1 MSKIKAIVLA
11 GGKGTR
17 MKSDLP
23 KVLHKIYDK
32 CIIDYVC
39 DACEEAKV
47 NEIYVIVGH
56 KSSEVENHLQ
66 TRKNVKCVLQ
76 KEQLGTGHAVM
87 QAKDYINDDDLVF
100 VINGDQPL
108 ISSQTIKSLISFCE
122 QGNYGGAVLSAIINT
137 PGSLGRIIRDEHGNL
152 NRIVERKDCN
162 EDEEKVKEINIGVYC
177 FKGGLLTNSLDKL
190 DDNNAQNEYYIT
202 DIPVHIKNMGYNF
215 GVYAVADISEY
226 QGINSREELS
236 LATNT
241 LLDKTRK
248 LHMNNG
254 VTLIDP
260 NNTYISL
267 DATIGKD
274 TIIYP
279 GTNIQGSTIIGD
291 NCVIGPNCHII
302 SSTIGNNSN
311 IETSKIEFSV
321 IGDNCI
327 VGPYA
332 HLRQNSNISNNCK
345 VGSYVE
351 TKNVNVGENTKVP
364 HFIYVGDADIGK
376 NVEIACGSITAN
388 MNVKWEKNRTKIED
402 GAFIGANSTLLAPVT
417 VEKNAIVGA
426 GSVITDNVP
435 ENALAIARSR
445 QELKKDYAKTI
456 IKNKK

>member
-32 CIIDYVC
+32 SIIDYVC

-47 NEIYVIVGH
+47 DEIFVIVGH
-56 KSSEVENHLQ
+56 KAEQVENHLKS
-66 TRKNVKCVLQ
+66 RKNVKCVLQ

-87 QAKDYINDDDLVF
+87 QAKDYIDDDDLVF

-108 ISSQTIKSLISFCE
+108 ISAQTIKSLISFCE
-122 QGNYGGAVLSAIINT
+122 QGNYGGAVLSAIIDN
-137 PGSLGRIIRDEHGNL
+137 PGLLGRIIRDEYGNL

-162 EDEEKVKEINIGVYC
+162 EDEEKVNEINIGVYC
-177 FKGGLLTNSLDKL
+177 FKGNLLVNSLGKL

-202 DIPVHIKNMGYNF
+202 DIPAHIKHMGFNF
-215 GVYAVADISEY
+215 GVYAIADISEY

-236 LATNT
+236 LATCT
-241 LLDKTRK
+241 LLNKTRK

-260 NNTYISL
+260 DNTYISL
-267 DATIGKD
+267 DVTIGKD

-279 GTNIQGSTIIGD
+279 GTNIQGSTVIGD
-291 NCVIGPNCHII
+291 NCIIGPNAHII
-302 SSTIGNNSN
+302 SSTIGNNTT
-311 IETSKIEFSV
+311 IESSKIESSIV
-321 IGDNCI
+321 GDNCK

-332 HLRQNSNISNNCK
+332 HLRPNTKIANNCK

-351 TKNVNVGENTKVP
+351 TKNVNVGDNTKIP

-376 NVEIACGSITAN
+376 NVEIACGTITAN
-388 MNVKWEKNRTKIED
+388 MNVSWEKNKTVIED
-402 GAFIGANSTLLAPVT
+402 NAFIGANTTLLAPVT
-417 VEKNAIVGA
+417 VEENAIVAA

-435 ENALAIARSR
+435 HDALAIARTR
-445 QELKKDYAKTI
+445 QIIKEDYAKTI
-456 IKNKK
+456 VKKK

>member
-17 MKSDLP
+17 MKSELP

-47 NEIYVIVGH
+47 DEIYVIVGH
-56 KSSEVENHLQ
+56 KASQVEAHLKN
-66 TRKNVKCVLQ
+66 RKNITCILQ

-87 QAKDYINDDDLVF
+87 QAKDYIQDDDLVF

-122 QGNYGGAVLSAIINT
+122 QGNYGGAVLSAIIDN
-137 PGSLGRIIRDEHGNL
+137 PGLLGRIIRDEYGNL

-162 EDEEKVKEINIGVYC
+162 EEEEKINEINIGVYC
-177 FKGGLLTNSLDKL
+177 FKGNLLVNSLGKL

-202 DIPVHIKNMGYNF
+202 DIPAHIKHMGHHF
-215 GVYAVADISEY
+215 GVYAIADISEY

-260 NNTYISL
+260 SNTYISL

-291 NCVIGPNCHII
+291 NCIIGPNCHII
-302 SSTIGNNSN
+302 SSKIGNNTTV
-311 IETSKIEFSV
+311 ETSKVENSI
-321 IGDNCI
+321 IGNECKI
-327 VGPYA
+327 GPYS
-332 HLRQNSNISNNCK
+332 HLRPKTNIANCCK

-351 TKNVNVGENTKVP
+351 TKNVNIGNGTKVP
-364 HFIYVGDADIGK
+364 HFIYVGDADIGE
-376 NVEIACGSITAN
+376 NVEIACGTITAN
-388 MNVKWEKNRTKIED
+388 MNVSWEKNRTKIED
-402 GAFIGANSTLLAPVT
+402 GAFIGANSTLLAPIT
-417 VEKNAIVGA
+417 ISENAIVGA

-435 ENALAIARSR
+435 QDALAIARSR
-445 QELKKDYAKTI
+445 QTIKEDYAKTVT
-456 IKNKK
+456 KKKK